1 MSVQSESGPLG
12 EDAMPDGGPGDDPT
26 PAKLS
31 RKQEAALVA
40 LMAEPTHAAAAARAG
55 VGEATLRRWLGQPG
69 FQAAYRG
76 VRRRVFDDAVA
87 RLHALAGSAVE
98 TLGEAL
104 QAASAAVQ
112 VRAAQLIVFN
122 SFKAAELTDLL
133 ERVEQLERLMSHSEP
148 ENQP

>member
-1 MSVQSESGPLG
+1 MSVQSESGPLCVG
-12 EDAMPDGGPGDDPT
+12 TMPGGPGGDPA
-26 PAKLS
+26 PARLS

-55 VGEATLRRWLGQPG
+55 VGEATLRRWLVQPG
-69 FQAAYRG
+69 FQAAYRD
-76 VRRRVFDDAVA
+76 VRRRVFDDALA
-87 RLHALAGSAVE
+87 RLHALAGAAVE

-104 QAASAAVQ
+104 KSTSAAVR

-133 ERVEQLERLMSHSEP
+133 ERVEDLERLMSHSEQ